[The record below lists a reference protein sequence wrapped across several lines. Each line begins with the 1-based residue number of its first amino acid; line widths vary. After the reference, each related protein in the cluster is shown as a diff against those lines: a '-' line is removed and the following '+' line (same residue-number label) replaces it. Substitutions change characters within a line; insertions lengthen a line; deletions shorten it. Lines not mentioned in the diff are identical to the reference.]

1 MPSTGPSY
9 WILKCCLLRTL
20 TGLPPPFLSAR
31 VWYIF
36 CLLSGINPGSH
47 CSPCINSRWERINKM
62 SRCGTNRLLKRA
74 DPVRCTRGT
83 RAAGAA
89 GNFNY
94 VKVAATS
101 NAALNMWWYTKKK
114 SSLQFHVFFLLQMP
128 WCCDT
133 HCCEYAVGFR
143 HLNQDVGISRRS
155 EQADRED
162 EMWSNACEPR
172 QPA

>member
-74 DPVRCTRGT
+74 DPVRCTGGT

-114 SSLQFHVFFLLQMP
+114 IFITISCLLPTPNALMLWHTLLRVRCRVQALKP
-128 WCCDT
+128 RR
-133 HCCEYAVGFR
+133 R
-143 HLNQDVGISRRS
+143 H
-155 EQADRED
+155 
-162 EMWSNACEPR
+162 
-172 QPA
+172 